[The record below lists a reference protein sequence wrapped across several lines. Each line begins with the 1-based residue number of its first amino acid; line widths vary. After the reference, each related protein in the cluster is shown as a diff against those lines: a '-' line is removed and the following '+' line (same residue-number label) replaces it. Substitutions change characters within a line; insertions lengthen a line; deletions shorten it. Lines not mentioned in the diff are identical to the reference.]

1 MELKI
6 YKTETGKF
14 RWRLIDPALKG
25 TARFIGSGN
34 QGFKSRSAARENAL
48 AVSAGLNAAI
58 KASAKA
64 PAKTK
69 AKAKSKRQPKR
80 GKN

>member
-6 YKTETGKF
+6 YKTDTGKF

-58 KASAKA
+58 KAEAKAAKKA
-64 PAKTK
+64 PAK
-69 AKAKSKRQPKR
+69 KRVPKKR
-80 GKN
+80 GKK